1 MKKSLAGI
9 LFAAIFPMSSMAS
22 TVVELNLGHVLA
34 PQSHY
39 HAVATRMAELAL
51 EKSNNTLKINVFPS
65 GQLGGEVKLIQSART
80 GAVPLVI
87 TGEPPL
93 ENTVKEFGIF
103 SLPYLFPDLDSANR
117 ALQADF
123 GKKML
128 GYLDQHGLIGL
139 GWISVQERNIYGSQ
153 KIEAPADMKDL
164 KIRVIQSPGYVDA
177 YEKLGAQATPMAYSE
192 VYLALQTGVIDG
204 GETSPDLMIDDKF
217 AEVSKFYNMVKIHYM
232 PCVIIMSK
240 SAFNRLSPDHQKVI
254 QEAADEAAA
263 HGIKFYGDAYK
274 ASLDAMTK
282 SGVTIVQSDI
292 AAFKDLTAGL
302 YGPLLKNVPNGQ
314 ENVDLA
320 RQAAQ

>member
-1 MKKSLAGI
+1 MKKLLTGI
-9 LFAAIFPMSSMAS
+9 LFSALFPLCSGAS
-22 TVVELNLGHVLA
+22 TVVELNLGHVLT

-39 HAVATRMAELAL
+39 HSVATRMAELAL
-51 EKSNNTLKINVFPS
+51 QKSDGTLKINVFPS

-103 SLPYLFPDLDSANR
+103 SLPYLFPDLDAANR

-128 GYLDQHGLIGL
+128 QYLDKHGLVGL
-139 GWISVQERNIYGSQ
+139 GWISPQERNIYGSK
-153 KIEAPADMKDL
+153 KIEAPADMKGL
-164 KIRVIQSPGYVDA
+164 KIRVIQSPGYVEA
-177 YEKLGAQATPMAYSE
+177 YEMLGAQATPMAYSE
-192 VYLALQTGVIDG
+192 VYLGLQTGVIDG

-217 AEVSKFYNMVKIHYM
+217 AEVSKYYNMVKIHYM
-232 PCVIIMSK
+232 PCILLMGK
-240 SAFNRLSPDHQKVI
+240 SAFKKLSPAHQQIIK
-254 QEAADEAAA
+254 EAADEAVT
-263 HGIKFYGDAYK
+263 HGIQVYKDAYK
-274 ASLDAMTK
+274 ASLGKMADF
-282 SGVTIVQSDI
+282 GVTIVQSDV
-292 AAFKDLTAGL
+292 AAFKERTVDL
-302 YGPLLKNVPNGQ
+302 YGPLLKNVPSGQ